1 MGGFALTLAS
11 KINMALS
18 RMGCGSEDEDEDVQ
32 DLIAI
37 LEELN
42 LHTDLTVKLNNQSKL
57 CKILQQSPDIK
68 VEQQQLDQ
76 SQRAI
81 KGLLEES
88 KKQLEQLQQDKETAI
103 EELLEMLA
111 EEKFTHN
118 QDIKSKYNKMTTM
131 IKNAANKEEKMA
143 QLEEKKAKEIEEMT
157 EDFNRRKREG
167 LTEIKEKFN
176 GLAQKVKIDA
186 NQIKEVLKCGKK
198 GAKPVADLD
207 KVEVLVPL
215 S

>member
-1 MGGFALTLAS
+1 MGGFALTIAS

-18 RMGCGSEDEDEDVQ
+18 RMNCGAYDEDEDVQ

-68 VEQQQLDQ
+68 VEQLDQ

-81 KGLLEES
+81 KGLLEDS
-88 KKQLEQLQQDKETAI
+88 KRQLEQLQQDKETAI
-103 EELLEMLA
+103 EEFLEILA

-131 IKNAANKEEKMA
+131 VKNAANKEEKMA
-143 QLEEKKAKEIEEMT
+143 QLEEKRAKEIEEMT

-167 LTEIKEKFN
+167 LAEIKDKFN

-198 GAKPVADLD
+198 VPKQAVDLD
-207 KVEVLVPL
+207 NVEVLIPL

>member
-1 MGGFALTLAS
+1 
-11 KINMALS
+11 
-18 RMGCGSEDEDEDVQ
+18 
-32 DLIAI
+32 
-37 LEELN
+37 
-42 LHTDLTVKLNNQSKL
+42 
-57 CKILQQSPDIK
+57 
-68 VEQQQLDQ
+68 
-76 SQRAI
+76 
-81 KGLLEES
+81 
-88 KKQLEQLQQDKETAI
+88 
-103 EELLEMLA
+103 
-111 EEKFTHN
+111 
-118 QDIKSKYNKMTTM
+118 
-131 IKNAANKEEKMA
+131 
-143 QLEEKKAKEIEEMT
+143 LEEKKAKEIEEMT